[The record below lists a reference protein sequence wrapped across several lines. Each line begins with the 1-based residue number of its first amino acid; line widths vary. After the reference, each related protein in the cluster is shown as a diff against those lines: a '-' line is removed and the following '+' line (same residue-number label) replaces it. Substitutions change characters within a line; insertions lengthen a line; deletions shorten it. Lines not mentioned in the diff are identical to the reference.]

1 MRVILFKLLGM
12 LILAG
17 SLVVG
22 WFWLD
27 YRSFASTSLNLPAD
41 GMEYVVTPGS
51 GLAAIARD
59 LERRDILSSARYLVW
74 MGRLSGSSARIQ
86 AGTYRLEPGTTPE
99 GLLRQMVEGKV
110 AQYAL
115 TLVEGWNFRQVLDA
129 IRENPRIKQT
139 LVGLSEPEI
148 MARLGYP
155 EVHPEGRFYPDTYRF
170 PDGLTDVA
178 FLQRAYRVMEERLA
192 AEWEGRAPG
201 LPYQSAYE
209 GLIMASI
216 VEKETGL
223 ASERPAIAGVFV
235 RRLQKGMRLQTDPTV
250 IYGLGVDFD
259 GNLRRRDLENPTP
272 YNTYR
277 IRGLPPTPIAMPG
290 GDALHSAFH
299 PAPGNE
305 LYFVARG
312 DGSHHFSAT
321 LEEHN
326 AAVVKYQLKG
336 RRKAFSSS
344 R

>member
-1 MRVILFKLLGM
+1 MRVVLFKLLGVI
-12 LILAG
+12 ILAG

-27 YRSFASTSLNLPAD
+27 YRGFATSPMNLPEQGA
-41 GMEYVVTPGS
+41 EYVVEPGS
-51 GLAAIARD
+51 VLAGIARD
-59 LERRDILSSARYLVW
+59 LESRGILSSARYLVW
-74 MGRLSGSSARIQ
+74 MGRLTRSTGRIQ
-86 AGTYRLEPGTTPE
+86 AGTYRLVPGTTPE
-99 GLLRQMVEGKV
+99 AFLRQMVEGKV

-115 TLVEGWNFRQVLDA
+115 TLVEGWSFRQVLDA
-129 IRENPRIKQT
+129 IRQEPRIKHT
-139 LVGLSEPEI
+139 LAGLGDAAI
-148 MARLGYP
+148 MQRLGYP
-155 EVHPEGRFYPDTYRF
+155 DVHPEGRFYPDTYRF
-170 PDGLTDVA
+170 PHGLSDVA
-178 FLQRAYRVMEERLA
+178 FLQRAYRAMEERLA
-192 AEWEGRAPG
+192 AEWEGRAQG
-201 LPYQSAYE
+201 LPYRNAYE

-250 IYGLGVDFD
+250 IYGLGLDFD
-259 GNLRRRDLENPTP
+259 GNLRRRDLENATP

-290 GDALHSAFH
+290 GDALRAAFH
-299 PAPGNE
+299 PAPGSE

-336 RRKAFSSS
+336 RRNTSSA